1 MNDKVAALQAAV
13 ASGDMQTDS
22 WIVKS
27 IQQEAV
33 RDENEKH
40 MNEIRKLVLQQ
51 GALQKTTRPELTEP
65 PPPKPNDISRIYS

>member
-13 ASGDMQTDS
+13 ASGDTQAAS

-33 RDENEKH
+33 HNENEKH
-40 MNEIRKLVLQQ
+40 MNEMRKLLLQQ
-51 GALQKTTRPELTEP
+51 GRCRSQP
-65 PPPKPNDISRIYS
+65 DQS